1 MQEKEKQIIDMPHNF
16 ILENR
21 SRLVLNGIHE
31 VGSFNDGEVHVY
43 TTKGEL
49 RIKGRDLQIVRV
61 SVESGDMEMNGK
73 IDSLTYADNI
83 KRVPNNFITKIFK

>member
-1 MQEKEKQIIDMPHNF
+1 MQEKQILEMPHNF

-31 VGSFNDGEVHVY
+31 VGSFNDTEVVVY

-49 RIKGRDLQIVRV
+49 KIKGSDLHIIRV

-73 IDSLTYADNI
+73 IDSLNYSDNI
-83 KRVPNNFITKIFK
+83 KKVPNNFITKLFK

>member
-1 MQEKEKQIIDMPHNF
+1 MQDKLSAPHNF

-31 VGSFNDGEVHVY
+31 VGSFNETEVVVY
-43 TTKGEL
+43 TTQGEL
-49 RIKGRDLQIVRV
+49 RIKGRELHIIRV

-73 IDSLTYADNI
+73 IDSLNYSDNV
-83 KRVPNNFITKIFK
+83 KRLPNNFITKLFK